1 MPSESP
7 SDGICFPKRTIY
19 RKPAPIR
26 FIVPATQKSHY
37 FCLIYSIIPT
47 QGSRFRVS
55 LKFNKS

>member
-37 FCLIYSIIPT
+37 FCLIYPIIPT
-47 QGSRFRVS
+47 
-55 LKFNKS
+55 